1 MNRSIKI
8 ILSLFVFTKSL
19 VFSDDIQGF
28 WKTVSEEGVVQSIIA
43 VYEYEDLRYGR
54 IIATYGE
61 NGKIEDSIYK
71 PIKRAPGVVGN
82 PFYCGLDIIF
92 DLVESTWVYKGRIL
106 DPEHGKIYKA
116 ELWTEAGDLIVR
128 GKLLMFG
135 RSQKW
140 FPLKKEDIPEGFK
153 LPDLKSF
160 VPSIPQPN

>member
-1 MNRSIKI
+1 MNRTIKI
-8 ILSLFVFTKSL
+8 ILSLLILSKS
-19 VFSDDIQGF
+19 FIFADDIQGF
-28 WKTVSEEGVVQSIIA
+28 WKTVNEDGIVQSIIA
-43 VYEYEDLRYGR
+43 VYEYEGLRYGR

-61 NGKIEDSIYK
+61 DGKIEDSIYK
-71 PIKRAPGVVGN
+71 PLKRAPGCVGD

-92 DLVESTWVYKGRIL
+92 DLAESTWVYKGRIL

-140 FPLKKEDIPEGFK
+140 FAVTKEDIPVGFK
-153 LPDLKSF
+153 LPDLKTF
-160 VPSIPQPN
+160 IPSIPETK